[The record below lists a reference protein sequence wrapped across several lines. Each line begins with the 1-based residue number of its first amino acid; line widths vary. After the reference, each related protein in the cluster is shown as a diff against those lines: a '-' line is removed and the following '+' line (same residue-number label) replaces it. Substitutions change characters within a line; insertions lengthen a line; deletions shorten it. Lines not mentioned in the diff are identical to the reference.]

1 MWLGLLAVQWAVSK
15 LNVPEGLGEQLLP
28 VAETACHG
36 TQVDEIKVV
45 LSPGPVLLGVVDF
58 KLDVW
63 RNPTKSAASG

>member
-1 MWLGLLAVQWAVSK
+1 MSK

-36 TQVDEIKVV
+36 AQVDEIKVV